1 MEAIVARHTRP
12 QVIRPQHRLA
22 GLVAIGVLV
31 FATGCTGQTSQQSA
45 SSSPSAG
52 QSSGVGGSAGGSGA
66 GGSGGTGPG
75 GSGAGNQA
83 GGAGLPAVPGIV
95 QELEPSVVTI
105 TTPIGLG
112 SGVVYHSDGTIVT
125 DAHVVEDQQK
135 NPYSSVTVQFADGS
149 QTKAALVGVDNAT
162 DVGVI
167 KADKTNLPAAK
178 FSSTEPQVGQLDV
191 VIGSPL
197 GLTETVTAGIISGL
211 HRNMPPSQEA
221 PQGSLD
227 LIQTDAPISPGN
239 SGGAVVNGNSEVIGL
254 SEAYLPPSS
263 GAVAIGFVTPAT
275 TVTNVADQLLKNGKV
290 KHALLGV
297 VPADLTPQIV
307 QRFNLPT
314 TSGALIINVA
324 SGGPADKAGIKV
336 GDIITAFDGGKV
348 TNVTDLL
355 AALRKKDPGQQVDV
369 TVQRGQQSQTV
380 HVTLGDSSAQ

>member
-1 MEAIVARHTRP
+1 MAR
-12 QVIRPQHRLA
+12 QIRPELKHPRSWLA
-22 GLVAIGVLV
+22 GLLTMGLLVLG
-31 FATGCTGQTSQQSA
+31 TGCTTQP
-45 SSSPSAG
+45 SPSAG
-52 QSSGVGGSAGGSGA
+52 SSAPSASGGGSGQAGGSGSA
-66 GGSGGTGPG
+66 GPGSGGSGTSG
-75 GSGAGNQA
+75 GSQTS
-83 GGAGLPAVPGIV
+83 GAGLPSVPGIV
-95 QELEPSVVTI
+95 REVEPSVVTI
-105 TTPIGLG
+105 QTRVGLG

-135 NPYSSVTVQFADGS
+135 QPFKTVMVQFADGS
-149 QTKAALVGVDNAT
+149 QASATVVGVDDAT

-167 KADKTNLPAAK
+167 KADKSNLPAAK
-178 FSSTEPQVGQLDV
+178 FSTSQPEVGQLDV
-191 VIGSPL
+191 VIGTPL
-197 GLTETVTAGIISGL
+197 GLADTVTAGIISAL

-239 SGGAVVNGNSEVIGL
+239 SGGAVVDGNAQVIGL

-290 KHALLGV
+290 QHALLGV

-307 QRFNLPT
+307 QRFNLPS
-314 TSGALIINVA
+314 TSGALIINVP

-336 GDIITAFDGGKV
+336 GDIITSFDGAKV

-355 AALRKKDPGQQVDV
+355 ADLRKKDPGQQVDV

-380 HVTLGDSSAQ
+380 HVTLGNSATQAQ